1 MDVLDHTV
9 YTCKSSSDT
18 CIGPFGET
26 YPCDVSSFSNGE
38 CKISGRMMLHVQQG
52 TIITESK
59 WVPFLYL
66 LLIFICVRLSLLFLL
81 YYPTEKVK
89 FWIMSTFTLSNFVK
103 KDVNKFSEIAVIDK
117 NEGSS
122 MTVTTVDSIA
132 ANTKDMKESLFE
144 EDSDQ
149 TGHIIASGCCLEWR
163 NLSVVLKKK
172 GTVLI
177 DNVSGVALSGRILA
191 LMGPSGAGKTTL
203 LNALSNRAPYAELI
217 GEVTFGKRPFTPTD
231 LVYVPQF
238 DELNQDLTVYE
249 QIELVGNLKCTDRKD
264 MYNRLDKLIGI
275 IGMTSKQHTSCKNLT
290 SGELKRVSVGMGM
303 IANPSV
309 LFLDEPT
316 TGLDSSAAY
325 SIVKFLCSLS
335 EATNVVIIMTIHQP
349 AQPVF
354 DMLQDLYILE
364 NGRLAFF
371 GPLNS
376 AERYFAMN
384 HHLCPVGINPADFY
398 LDLVNKMPY
407 EDTSTVV
414 TWCDVYHR
422 STFYKNYSIALSNTT
437 IHGESASIPKETPS
451 VATRFFLLV
460 DFFFKYYWR
469 NIAFYHLRLLF
480 LVIVALFL
488 GTIYIR
494 LKTKTSSIPLYNGA
508 LFFNI
513 YSVHTSVVISTGLVA
528 SDRRL
533 AVEQVKNA
541 SITPGIYCLAQFI
554 VSVPFNIFLA
564 IIFQSVFHWLINMN
578 PHGEAFI
585 YAILITTG
593 HLLLMESVMSI
604 VVYTVKNAML
614 SLTLSMV
621 VLGYLFLFAGFFV
634 RTSDL
639 PLWIGWI
646 SYLTPIRVSSSV
658 LLYDVS
664 IVFFFEEWFQCIQ
677 IYVVDIII

>member
-1 MDVLDHTV
+1 MDILDHTV
-9 YTCKSSSDT
+9 YICKSSSDT
-18 CIGPFGET
+18 CIGPFGEI
-26 YPCDVSSFSNGE
+26 YPCDVSSFVDGV
-38 CKISGRMMLHVQQG
+38 CKISGRMVLHVQQG

-59 WVPFLYL
+59 WIPFLYL
-66 LLIFICVRLSLLFLL
+66 LLIFVFVRLSLLFLL
-81 YYPTEKVK
+81 YYPAEKVK
-89 FWIMSTFTLSNFVK
+89 FWIIKSFMLSSVVN
-103 KDVNKFSEIAVIDK
+103 KDVDKFTEVAIIDK
-117 NEGSS
+117 NDSGSS
-122 MTVTTVDSIA
+122 MTIA
-132 ANTKDMKESLFE
+132 AVVESTATVTNESLFE
-144 EDSDQ
+144 EGSDQ
-149 TGHIIASGCCLEWR
+149 TGHIIASGCCLEWK

-172 GTVLI
+172 GTILI
-177 DNVSGVALSGRILA
+177 DNVSGIALPGRILA

-203 LNALSNRAPYAELI
+203 LNALSNRAPYAEVI
-217 GEVTFGKRPFTPTD
+217 GEVSFGKRSFTPAD

-264 MYNRLDKLIGI
+264 MHERLDKLISI
-275 IGMTSKQHTSCKNLT
+275 IGMSSKRNTSCKNLT

-364 NGRLAFF
+364 KGRLAFF

-376 AERYFAMN
+376 AERYFASN
-384 HHLCPVGINPADFY
+384 HHICPVGINPADFY
-398 LDLVNKMPY
+398 LDLVNKMPD
-407 EDTSTVV
+407 EDALTDA
-414 TWCDVYHR
+414 TWCDIYHR
-422 STFYKNYSIALSNTT
+422 SIFYKNYSIAITNTT
-437 IHGESASIPKETPS
+437 IHGEFASIPKEAPS
-451 VATRFFLLV
+451 AATRFVLLI

-480 LVIVALFL
+480 LVIVAVFL
-488 GTIYIR
+488 GTIYIQ
-494 LKTKTSSIPLYNGA
+494 LKTNTSSIPLYNGA

-528 SDRRL
+528 VDRRL

-541 SITPGIYCLAQFI
+541 AITPGVYCLAQFI
-554 VSVPFNIFLA
+554 VSVPFNLFLA

-593 HLLLMESVMSI
+593 HLLLMESIMSI

-639 PLWIGWI
+639 PPWIGWI
-646 SYLTPIRVSSSV
+646 SYLTPIRVS
-658 LLYDVS
+658 
-664 IVFFFEEWFQCIQ
+664 
-677 IYVVDIII
+677 